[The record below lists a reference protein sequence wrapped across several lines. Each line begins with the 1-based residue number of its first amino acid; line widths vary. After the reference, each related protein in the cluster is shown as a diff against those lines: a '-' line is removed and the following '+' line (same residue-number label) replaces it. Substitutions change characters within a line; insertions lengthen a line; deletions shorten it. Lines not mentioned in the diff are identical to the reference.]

1 MKRIHIILTLMAVIN
16 LLSSCQKEEKEEKQ
30 EVRPTAGAWVEQ
42 LHPDGAERV
51 LTFTDGADV
60 VDYSVKY
67 FSPDISNE
75 EMTVP
80 YTIDKKRD
88 ELRISFSGIE
98 NRMGISEIVIRPKEN
113 RNVWYGIMNYSLP
126 GKKTDTLYLSYAGLT
141 YSDVLS
147 EEAAFIKL
155 QYDKDLGPMS
165 HVSEL
170 PKLEWVN
177 PKSPDYYLVSNDG
190 GESILAYFGKQI
202 GKAAAQQLGK
212 ELLSVIWNELFPS
225 ADPMADDIKSIMKDV
240 IVIQKQLEIIQKQL
254 EEIQL
259 ELIRQNMIARNSAY
273 IALSASVSEIM
284 LKIEGA
290 IKGNPG
296 NAEAASAAIQELILE
311 WGKET
316 VNGNPIYLAVQNYV
330 GVSTALEH
338 PYPDLYD
345 QYAYATFAWECD
357 GYEWR
362 EMLRTTDEALVSAT
376 SALTVMYYTA
386 RHHAQP
392 NVITEE
398 TLKMEVEKQL
408 TLLATMESKYA
419 GCPVEHHPD
428 QMICQISGLHMVFDK
443 KVEWRDLGHP
453 YWYPSTLEF
462 WLSAEW
468 LVFGTGQ
475 FKESEGIG
483 TCKQR
488 FMTEAEYDKLVQYYS
503 NKKDISLLRLFKEIG
518 FDVMTD
524 DLDSS
529 IACMLFPC
537 IAKDL
542 PAGGMGFERRAIQVD
557 GLVTNKERTK
567 VDDRSVGIVSVDMV
581 PIGDPEPY
589 QFYER
594 RFGGYIKYNNYTW
607 FNLQVLK
614 R

>member
-1 MKRIHIILTLMAVIN
+1 MKKNYILLALMAVVS
-16 LLSSCQKEEKEEKQ
+16 LLSACQKEEKEE
-30 EVRPTAGAWVEQ
+30 VRPTAGVWVEQ

-51 LTFTDGADV
+51 LTFMDGTDA
-60 VDYSVKY
+60 VDYSVTY

-75 EMTVP
+75 KMSAP
-80 YTIDKKRD
+80 FSIDKKSD
-88 ELRISFSGIE
+88 ELRISFSGVE
-98 NRMGISEIVIRPKEN
+98 NRMGISEIVIKPKEN
-113 RNVWYGIMNYSLP
+113 RKVWYGTMNYSVP
-126 GKKTDTLYLSYAGLT
+126 GKKTDTLYFSYAGLT
-141 YSDVLS
+141 YSGVLS
-147 EEAAFIKL
+147 EEAASIEL
-155 QYDKDLGPMS
+155 PSDKDMGPMS
-165 HVSEL
+165 CVSEL

-177 PKSPDYYLVSNDG
+177 PRSSDYYPVSNDDK
-190 GESILAYFGKQI
+190 ESILAYIGKQI
-202 GKAAAQQLGK
+202 AAAAGKQLGK

-225 ADPMADDIKSIMKDV
+225 TDPIAEDIKSIMQD
-240 IVIQKQLEIIQKQL
+240 ILVIQKQLEIIQKQL
-254 EEIQL
+254 EEIKM
-259 ELIRQNMIARNSAY
+259 ELIRQNMSARNSTY
-273 IALSASVSEIM
+273 IALSSSVSEIM

-330 GVSTALEH
+330 GVSTASES
-338 PYPDLYD
+338 PYAVLYD
-345 QYAYATFAWECD
+345 DYARETFAWECD

-362 EMLRTTDEALVSAT
+362 EMLRTTDEALISAT

-386 RHHAQP
+386 RNQAQP
-392 NVITEE
+392 TVITEE
-398 TLKMEVEKQL
+398 TLKMEIDKQVK
-408 TLLATMESKYA
+408 LLQTMESEYTRY
-419 GCPVEHHPD
+419 PVEHHPD
-428 QMICQISGLHMVFDK
+428 QMICQISGLHRVFDK

-453 YWYPSTLEF
+453 DWYPSTLEI

-475 FKESEGIG
+475 FKESEGIS

-488 FMTEAEYDKLVQYYS
+488 FMTEDEYDKLVKYYS
-503 NKKDISLLRLFKEIG
+503 NKKEISLLSLFKEMG

-529 IACMLFPC
+529 IACMLFPGF
-537 IAKDL
+537 ARDL
-542 PAGGMGFERRAIQVD
+542 PAGGMGFERRAIQVY

-567 VDDRSVGIVSVDMV
+567 VDDRSVGIVSVDQV
-581 PIGDPEPY
+581 PIGDPEPQ
-589 QFYER
+589 QFYEW